1 MREKQAATNVAAE
14 SKHSATLIPADNG
27 MDASNIFISFALLTL
42 FHIKNAYLFYHFYFF
57 PICHKQMNK
66 FIFAIIW

>member
-27 MDASNIFISFALLTL
+27 MDASNIFIFLLRDYEEKSVNNNL
-42 FHIKNAYLFYHFYFF
+42 L
-57 PICHKQMNK
+57 
-66 FIFAIIW
+66 